1 MWRGEVRKTAGLPLL
16 EPPPAPPPVSGC
28 RARGLAELS
37 RPHPTRGPEASG
49 PAHVASG
56 PDLGARPPPHN
67 GGQGRPRAPP
77 PPTAPRAPGAPEG
90 SRAGLPGGGRG
101 RRGGGRRPSSSSDRG
116 GHLTPFSGKPT
127 QSSLP
132 SPKTS
137 GPQSR
142 RPCRRRRDRSPTTLT
157 RGRHF
162 LSFLLVLSTSVSLSL
177 VL

>member
-1 MWRGEVRKTAGLPLL
+1 MRRVRKTRACGFSSRRPPHLQFRGAGP
-16 EPPPAPPPVSGC
+16 EAWPNSP
-28 RARGLAELS
+28 
-37 RPHPTRGPEASG
+37 PHPTRGPEASG

-77 PPTAPRAPGAPEG
+77 PPPAPRAPGAPEG

-101 RRGGGRRPSSSSDRG
+101 RSGGRLRPSSFSARG
-116 GHLTPFSGKPT
+116 GYLTPFSGKPT

-132 SPKTS
+132 SPRTS
-137 GPQSR
+137 GPQSG

-177 VL
+177 FL